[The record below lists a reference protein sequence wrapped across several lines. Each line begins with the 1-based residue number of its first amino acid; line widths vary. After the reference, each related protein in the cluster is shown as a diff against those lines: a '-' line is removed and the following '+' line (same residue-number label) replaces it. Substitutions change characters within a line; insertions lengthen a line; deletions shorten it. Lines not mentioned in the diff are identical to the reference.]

1 MTPSAAFALS
11 LFNLF
16 AKIFV
21 RGQSPE
27 DPLPVVRFQESGPAT
42 TETMLVYNGTLSQMS
57 KVTLCFRLRIQQSR
71 SINTIFSYALP
82 DEGDEIHLS
91 VNYERK
97 TLIFDCCDALWEQEI
112 CMTVTLRD
120 WLNVCLA
127 VDLARLKWQLVKNGE
142 VTEGSMNISASSL
155 VRIRPGGTLII
166 GQDQDSVEGGFNEF
180 QSLSGRLA
188 DLRLYDVLLTVN
200 QMKNLT
206 SCKDMKAE
214 SSPVVNFDD
223 VMKDFEVRNV
233 SVSNIKNKNT
243 CVRNRNFDLVFP
255 ELRDFD
261 TADLLCDIAGGTL
274 KTPTDPADNWMLFN
288 LSLPYAEACGDGYA
302 ETLWLGVKGDV
313 EQQKWLSYKNNQ
325 PITWAKFDDDNGLPI
340 KSPDVCVSFI
350 GSKETVEQQYG
361 LWVPSDCNLE
371 MCPVCHF
378 DKVVII
384 RMRGLCRQSEFDRD
398 YFLTHDQDSL
408 SFTGVFYSEIVKNPP
423 NTSIVDSD
431 YGYWTLRRHDKPHV
445 IAILPMN
452 SPIHYPT
459 GLNTWQVTNDVC
471 GKDEVSLMMTSCTD
485 YKFSCADGTCIN
497 LKQRCDMETD
507 CPDGTD
513 EVECKF
519 LTIPYGYD
527 SYNPPSR
534 PDRSQP
540 IKVYLFIKILS
551 MRNVDLSSFQFTCEL
566 EIQLRWID
574 SRLKYHHLN
583 YAETLN
589 TVDDKDMPWIPMLE
603 FLGDGDT
610 TSLVVEQRKSLR
622 VRRLADPLPDNDE
635 NIYEDELFEGKENA
649 LIWLR
654 KLTVTTSCQFNLEA
668 FPFDTQSCS
677 MSVLL
682 SGITNEYVI
691 LVPDEKGV
699 SFVGQRKLLEYR
711 LVSERMEKQDEGNNS
726 GQAIRLV
733 FQNMSNFY
741 VTSTYIPTFV
751 IVIIGY
757 TVFYFPIWNFNERV
771 MVGLTGL
778 LVEATFFSQVS
789 SSIPHTAYLK
799 LVDIWFVYCIVI
811 LFLTVVALV
820 IIHWIQEESSVS
832 KVRPV
837 TEKGSTMLLETD
849 VRAIRKFRASRF
861 NYGCRVTFPILT
873 LIFFLGY
880 GLGASLM

>member
-1 MTPSAAFALS
+1 M
-11 LFNLF
+11 
-16 AKIFV
+16 
-21 RGQSPE
+21 
-27 DPLPVVRFQESGPAT
+27 LPMVRFQESGPAT
-42 TETMLVYNGTLSQMS
+42 TDSMLVYTGTLSQMAQA
-57 KVTLCFRLRIQQSR
+57 TFCFRLRIQQSR

-82 DEGDEIHLS
+82 DDGDEIHLS
-91 VNYERK
+91 VNYADQ
-97 TLIFDCCDALWEQEI
+97 TLEFVCCDGHWEQEI
-112 CMTVTLRD
+112 KMQVNLRD

-127 VDLARLKWQLVKNGE
+127 IDLAGLKWKLVRNGE
-142 VTEGSMNISASSL
+142 VTEGSVNISSSSL
-155 VRIRPGGTLII
+155 IRIRPGGSLIL
-166 GQDQDSVEGGFNEF
+166 GQDQDSVLGGFNEF
-180 QSLSGRLA
+180 ESLSGRLV
-188 DLRLYDVLLTVN
+188 DVRLYDLLLTAD
-200 QMKNLT
+200 QMISFT
-206 SCKDMKAE
+206 SCQDVRAE
-214 SSPVVNFDD
+214 NSPIVSLENAQE
-223 VMKDFEVRNV
+223 DFEVRNV
-233 SVSNIKNKNT
+233 SLLAIRNQDT
-243 CVRNRNFDLVFP
+243 CIRNRNFDLVFP

-261 TADLLCDIAGGTL
+261 TAELLCGIVGGTL
-274 KTPTDPADNWMLFN
+274 KIPTGPNDNWMLFN

-313 EQQKWLSYKNNQ
+313 VRQQWLSYEEKN
-325 PITWAKFDDDNGLPI
+325 PITWTKFDNANGLPI
-340 KSPDVCVSFI
+340 KSPDVCMAFI
-350 GSKETVEQQYG
+350 GSKKTVEEQYG

-371 MCPVCHF
+371 MCPACHF

-423 NTSIVDSD
+423 NGSIVDSD

-445 IAILPMN
+445 MAYLPMN

-471 GKDEVSLMMTSCTD
+471 GKDRVTLMMTSCTD
-485 YKFSCADGTCIN
+485 YTFSCSDGTCIN
-497 LKQRCDMETD
+497 LKQRCDMEAD

-519 LTIPYGYD
+519 LTIPKGYD
-527 SYNPPSR
+527 SFNPPSR

-551 MRNVDLSSFQFTCEL
+551 MRKVDLSNFQFTCEL
-566 EIQLRWID
+566 EIQLRWTD
-574 SRLKYHHLN
+574 GRLKYHHLN

-589 TVDDKDMPWIPMLE
+589 IVDEKDMPWIPMLE

-610 TSLVVEQRKSLR
+610 TSSVTEQRKSLR
-622 VRRLADPLPDNDE
+622 VRRLSDPLPDNDE
-635 NIYEDELFEGKENA
+635 NIFEDELFDGKKNS

-654 KLTVTTSCQFNLEA
+654 KLTVTTSCQFDLEA

-682 SGITNEYVI
+682 SGITKEYVI

-711 LVSERMEKQDEGNNS
+711 LVSEIMEKQDEGNYS
-726 GQAIRLV
+726 GQAVRLV

-757 TVFYFPIWNFNERV
+757 TVFFFPIWNFNERV

-789 SSIPHTAYLK
+789 ASIPHTAYLK

-811 LFLTVVALV
+811 LFLVVVALV
-820 IIHWIQEESSVS
+820 IIHWIQEESTVS

-837 TEKGSTMLLETD
+837 AQKGTPLLLETD
-849 VRAIRKFRASRF
+849 VRAIRKSRAKRF
-861 NYGCRVTFPILT
+861 NYGCRITFPLLT